1 MTFTP
6 YAVAYRPDV
15 ADETLGMVPFPMR
28 EQPFWRALMGGVG
41 DSLQRFEDDA
51 FAAMDA
57 GYLDTAAG
65 VWLDRWGLIVGEERG
80 ALEDR
85 DYRRFIRARAL
96 CNRFD
101 GTVESSLAIW
111 RTVMD
116 VDDMHGWEVEN
127 YPAAF
132 YLVAVRD
139 TLLTDIAY
147 RRVYRTMQDARP
159 GCVTLTMI
167 EALDSY
173 HGGAGSRYS
182 IPPTAS
188 LSRLIHEAGP

>member
-28 EQPFWRALMGGVG
+28 ELPFWRALMGGVG

-101 GTVESSLAIW
+101 GLVESSLAIW
-111 RTVMD
+111 RLVMD
-116 VDDMHGWEVEN
+116 VDDQHGWEVEN

-139 TLLTDIAY
+139 TLLTDIVY
-147 RRVYRTMQDARP
+147 RRVYRTMQDAKP
-159 GCVTLTMI
+159 GGVTLTMI

-182 IPPTAS
+182 LPPTS
-188 LSRLIHEAGP
+188 VLSRLIHEAGP

>member
-1 MTFTP
+1 MTYTP
-6 YAVAYRPDV
+6 YTAAYRPAV
-15 ADETLGMVPFPMR
+15 ADDTLAMVPFPMR
-28 EQPFWRALMGGVG
+28 ELPFWQAFMGGAG

-51 FAAMDA
+51 FLAMDA
-57 GYLDTAAG
+57 GYLDNAVG

-80 ALEDR
+80 PLEDR

-111 RTVMD
+111 RLVMD
-116 VDDMHGWEVEN
+116 VDELHGWEVEN

-139 TLLTDIAY
+139 SLLTDIVY
-147 RRVYRTMQDARP
+147 RRVFRTMQDAKP
-159 GCVTLTMI
+159 GGVTLTLI

-182 IPPTAS
+182 LPPTS
-188 LSRLIHEAGP
+188 VLSRLIHGAGP